1 MEASR
6 SVRPVA
12 TRGDWERLRDNIG
25 ELPKPVARPI
35 LVVVSGLPG
44 TGKSFFSRHLSED
57 FPLAVL
63 ETDSLRRA
71 LVERPT
77 YDAQESAR
85 LFRACH
91 RLIAELLRQSI
102 PALLDA
108 TNLVEANREL
118 LYHIAD
124 QVGAKLVM
132 IQVMASE
139 VVVRQRLKA
148 RNYNLRREDH
158 SEADW
163 GVYQKMRST
172 SESIGRDHYVVD
184 TSRDITPA
192 IGRITKELW
201 RWLRP

>member
-12 TRGDWERLRDNIG
+12 KRGDWERLRDNIG

-44 TGKSFFSRHLSED
+44 AGKSFFSRRLSEG

-63 ETDSLRRA
+63 ETDALRRA

-91 RLIAELLRQSI
+91 RLIAELLRQGT
-102 PALLDA
+102 PTLLDA
-108 TNLVEANREL
+108 TNLVEAHREL
-118 LYHIAD
+118 LYDIAD

-132 IQVMASE
+132 IQVMAPEE
-139 VVVRQRLKA
+139 VVRRRLKA
-148 RNYNLRREDH
+148 RSYRANH

-184 TSRDITPA
+184 TSRDINPA
-192 IGRITKELW
+192 IGRITRELR